1 MEERIQYR
9 HEYKFQLN
17 TLDLF
22 ALRSRLRAVMPRDPH
37 AGPSGEYRIRSL
49 YFDDAAD
56 TALREKLD
64 GLSRRAKFRIRL
76 YNDDA
81 GFIRLEKKVKAAGL
95 GTKLAAPLSRTETE
109 RILAGDIAWMAGDPR
124 VLLQELYIRMRY
136 DGLRP
141 RTLVEY
147 IREPFLYAPGNVRVT
162 LDKNI
167 RSGGFS
173 DDLFSATVPLY
184 PAAPGVIIMEV
195 KYDRFLPR
203 AIQDIV
209 QMADRG
215 ASAFSKYAVC
225 RTFTV
230 R

>member
-1 MEERIQYR
+1 MEEHIQYR

-17 TLDLF
+17 ALDLF
-22 ALRSRLRAVMPRDPH
+22 VLRARLRAVMPRDPH
-37 AGPSGEYRIRSL
+37 AGPGGEYRIRSL

-95 GTKLAAPLSRTETE
+95 GTKLAAPLSRPETE
-109 RILAGDIAWMAGDPR
+109 RILAGDIAWMAGDTR
-124 VLLQELYIRMRY
+124 VLLQELYVRMRY

-141 RTLVEY
+141 KTLVEY
-147 IREPFLYAPGNVRVT
+147 IREPFLYTPGNVRVT
-162 LDKNI
+162 LDRDI

-173 DDLFSATVPLY
+173 TRLFSASEPLR
-184 PAAPGVIIMEV
+184 PAAPGVIILEV

-209 QMADRG
+209 QMADRESG
-215 ASAFSKYAVC
+215 AFSKYAAC

-230 R
+230 Q